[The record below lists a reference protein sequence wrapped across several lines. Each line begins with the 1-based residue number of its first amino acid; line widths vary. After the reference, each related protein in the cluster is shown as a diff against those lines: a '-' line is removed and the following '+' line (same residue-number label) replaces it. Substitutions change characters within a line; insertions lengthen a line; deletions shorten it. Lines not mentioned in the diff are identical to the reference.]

1 MRPDVGAP
9 PESSSVATARLRA
22 LVASLG
28 LGVLVEDEHRRVSL
42 VNQAL
47 CTMFSIPYS
56 PEDLVGADCAAAV
69 LQSKTLMREP
79 DAFHA
84 RIDELLAGFTA
95 VTADE
100 ICFLDGRIMER
111 DYCPITVDS
120 AGRGHLWV
128 YRDVTRERQEAEVQR
143 AAAVTEELRLAIDTI
158 PGLVFSAQ
166 PDGHVDFFN
175 QRFCEYT
182 GLSLEQACGSGWE
195 AAVHA
200 DDLPA
205 LRAHWH
211 AALKSGRPGE
221 TEARLRRYDGAHRWY
236 LFRAVPLCNGLG
248 EPTRWY
254 GQTTD
259 IDDRKRAEALLA
271 GEKKLLEMVAR
282 SASLSDVLAQLCLL
296 VEENTSSCR
305 CTVLLIDGTG
315 EHFAHGAGPS
325 LPQSFNDAIHGR
337 PLASEYGP
345 CAMAVQHKE
354 QLIVSDLGA
363 DTRWDAHGFAE
374 LAGTHGLRS
383 CCSTPIFSQQD
394 QVLGTFALYQFEPGV
409 PTREQAAL
417 IERFTHLASVV
428 IERKRSEEALQR
440 AQADLSHVMR
450 VTTMGELAASIA
462 HEVNQPVFAMVANA
476 TACLNWLG
484 TELPNVT
491 RVRESLHAILSD
503 GARAGDVLTRIR
515 ALLTRSPLA
524 YRGCSLGKLIEET
537 VDLATPELRRHGVTL
552 EFTRLAHEIVVTGDP
567 VELQQVLLNLV
578 LNASE
583 AARDCA
589 SDRRRVT
596 IGARLEHRDDGFW
609 ALIAVTDA
617 GVGIKERDLR
627 HLFRPF
633 YTTKAGGL
641 GMGLSI
647 TRSIVERHAG
657 RIEARPNEPYG
668 STFEVELPA
677 RDDDALP
684 P

>member
-9 PESSSVATARLRA
+9 AESSSVAAARLRA

-28 LGVLVEDEHRRVSL
+28 VGVLVEDEHRRVSL

-56 PEDLVGADCAAAV
+56 PDELVGADCAAAV

-100 ICFLDGRIMER
+100 IYFLDGRIMER

-143 AAAVTEELRLAIDTI
+143 AAAVTEELRLAVNTI

-166 PDGHVDFFN
+166 PDGQVDFFN

-182 GLSLEQACGSGWE
+182 GFSLEQACGTGWE

-205 LRAHWH
+205 LRTHWH
-211 AALKSGRPGE
+211 TALESGSPVE
-221 TEARLRRYDGAHRWY
+221 TEARLRRSDGAFRWF
-236 LFRAVPLCNGLG
+236 LFRAVPLCSGG
-248 EPTRWY
+248 GAPTRWY

-271 GEKKLLEMVAR
+271 GEKKLLEMLTR
-282 SASLSDVLAQLCLL
+282 CASLSDVLAQLCLL
-296 VEENTSSCR
+296 VEENAGPCR
-305 CTVLLIDGTG
+305 CAVMLIDASG
-315 EHFAHGAGPS
+315 ECFEHGAGPS

-337 PLASEYGP
+337 PLDPEYGP
-345 CAMAVQHKE
+345 CALAAQRKE
-354 QLIVSDLGA
+354 QVIVSDFGSG
-363 DTRWDAHGFAE
+363 TRWDTHGFAQ
-374 LAGTHGLRS
+374 LASSHGLRS
-383 CCSTPIFSQQD
+383 CWSTPIFSQQD
-394 QVLGTFALYQFEPGV
+394 QVLGTFALYWFEPGV

-417 IERFTHLASVV
+417 IEQFTHLGSVV
-428 IERKRSEEALQR
+428 IERKRSEAALQR
-440 AQADLSHVMR
+440 AQADLAHVTR

-476 TACLNWLG
+476 TAGLNWLG
-484 TELPNVT
+484 AEPPNVT
-491 RVRESLHAILSD
+491 RVRESLHAILAD
-503 GARAGDVLTRIR
+503 GARAGEVLTRIR

-537 VDLATPELRRHGVTL
+537 VELATPEFRRHGVTL
-552 EFTRLAHEIVVTGDP
+552 EFTRLAREIAVMGDP

-583 AARDCA
+583 AARECA
-589 SDRRRVT
+589 PERRRVT
-596 IGARLEHRDDGFW
+596 ISARLEHREDSLW
-609 ALIAVTDA
+609 ALIAVTDS
-617 GVGIKERDLR
+617 GLGIKERDLQ

-657 RIEARPNEPYG
+657 RIEARPNAPYG

-677 RDDDALP
+677 HGDDVLP